1 MAIIIKSY
9 EKQNDREV
17 NLVKKDYVHVL
28 RHYDNGWGAG
38 LTMLGESGFFPLNR
52 TQSVTSEKNRRNDST
67 HVKSL
72 RINHSESLSLPSL
85 FRSSK

>member
-38 LTMLGESGFFPLNR
+38 LTMLGESNR